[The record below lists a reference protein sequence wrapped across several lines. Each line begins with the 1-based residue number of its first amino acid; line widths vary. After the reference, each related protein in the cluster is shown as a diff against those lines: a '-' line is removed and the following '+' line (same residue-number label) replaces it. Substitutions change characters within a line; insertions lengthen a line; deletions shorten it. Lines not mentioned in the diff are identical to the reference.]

1 MGTKSGKDFKADDF
15 GAPNTQ
21 VIRLSRKQIEQMNE
35 MISHFKDVNDFEL
48 HITKESGIGA
58 SMNFKFSLDLTDV
71 SKW

>member
-1 MGTKSGKDFKADDF
+1 MAKPSKDFKVDDF
-15 GAPNTQ
+15 GAPNKQ

-48 HITKESGIGA
+48 HITNESGIGA

>member
-1 MGTKSGKDFKADDF
+1 MAKPNSKEFKVDDF

-48 HITKESGIGA
+48 HITNESGIGA